1 MPLYAILSFQ
11 DGLGGFRLINN
22 FGTNYDWIIWTLISL
37 VISTWFIFIPG
48 VFSKIGNIH
57 NIVILSVKF
66 IPLVVAAVIGF
77 VVMSKTG
84 KAENLDTIKI
94 WRAHSAEVTF
104 FKISPLIG
112 LFGSL
117 ASIFFAFD
125 GFYVTA
131 GVQSE
136 MKEPKK
142 LPVALVI
149 GLGIITLIYLVI
161 AISMS
166 IGTQGGK
173 FFNFGDWLDSHG
185 LSWLFGLVNICIAF
199 GVLGI
204 INGFSMWAPRFI
216 EDLIKVG
223 EFWVPKKYQSQLN
236 DSKPIVGS
244 FVVAFLSYGFI
255 IILTIIGALTYIPG
269 SEYQGFY
276 EISSSTS
283 MARLY
288 FFADLMANWCAVIA
302 FLFIATSIVGGLIN
316 RKTKRV
322 TTIQN
327 KYFVPSGIIAVV
339 LVFSSMLLSMIQP
352 FADLIIAITASNSF
366 DSISAQ
372 KEAIIANAMLIVIL
386 ISFVFIMILPSLFSK
401 FSKKKKPLTYT
412 LTH

>member
-1 MPLYAILSFQ
+1 MVYIYLPLTYFFMPLYAILSFQ
-11 DGLGGFRLINN
+11 DGLGGFGLINN

-48 VFSKIGNIH
+48 VFSEIGNIH

-84 KAENLDTIKI
+84 KAENLDSIKI
-94 WRAHSAEVTF
+94 WRAPSSEVTF

-117 ASIFFAFD
+117 AAIFFAFD

-131 GVQSE
+131 GVKSE

-173 FFNFGDWLDSHG
+173 FFNFGDWLDSHR

-223 EFWVPKKYQSQLN
+223 EFWVPKKYQSQLH
-236 DSKPIVGS
+236 DFKPIVGS
-244 FVVAFLSYGFI
+244 FVVAFY
-255 IILTIIGALTYIPG
+255 
-269 SEYQGFY
+269 
-276 EISSSTS
+276 
-283 MARLY
+283 
-288 FFADLMANWCAVIA
+288 LMVLL
-302 FLFIATSIVGGLIN
+302 LF
-316 RKTKRV
+316 
-322 TTIQN
+322 
-327 KYFVPSGIIAVV
+327 
-339 LVFSSMLLSMIQP
+339 
-352 FADLIIAITASNSF
+352 
-366 DSISAQ
+366 
-372 KEAIIANAMLIVIL
+372 
-386 ISFVFIMILPSLFSK
+386 
-401 FSKKKKPLTYT
+401 
-412 LTH
+412 